1 MGNFWTYLTVTYNV
15 WFTAPL
21 AVVFLFAIF
30 RLVLGGLDFGDG
42 DVDADVDAD
51 VDFDVDAD
59 VDFDVDADVD
69 FDVDADVDFDVDA
82 DVDMDVDADV
92 DMDVDADVDAGTAIV
107 TDSGAG
113 GNAFVDVFGFL
124 NVGRVPFMVVVMTLF
139 TAWGF
144 TGLIV
149 NQILGVESASS
160 MFFWVSCGA
169 AFVCSVLGTRY
180 MSLTLSKVFPES
192 DPATKDLHLL
202 GLRGRVVSGQITTT
216 FGTARVVVPNGD
228 TLTVR
233 CRIKP
238 EEQSPLKGDTVI
250 LVNYDSE
257 KRIFDVKP
265 VEAELS

>member
-1 MGNFWTYLTVTYNV
+1 MGNFWSYLTVTYNA

-69 FDVDADVDFDVDA
+69 FDVDADVDVDVDVDA
-82 DVDMDVDADV
+82 DI
-92 DMDVDADVDAGTAIV
+92 DMDVDADVDADTAIV
-107 TDSGAG
+107 ADSGAS

-124 NVGRVPFMVVVMTLF
+124 NVGRVPFMIVMMTLF
-139 TAWGF
+139 TTWGF

-149 NQILGVESASS
+149 NQILGVNSAPS
-160 MFFWVSCGA
+160 MFFWVSCA
-169 AFVCSVLGTRY
+169 AALVCSVLGTRY
-180 MSLTLSKVFPES
+180 LSLTLSKVFPES

-202 GLRGRVVSGQITTT
+202 GLRGRVVSGQVTTT

-228 TLTVR
+228 TLTVK

-238 EEQSPLKGDTVI
+238 DEPKPVKGDTVI

-257 KRIFDVKP
+257 KRMFDVKP
-265 VEAELS
+265 VEVELS

>member
-1 MGNFWTYLTVTYNV
+1 MGFWTYLTVTYNV

-21 AVVFLFAIF
+21 TVVFLFAIF
-30 RLVLGGLDFGDG
+30 RLILGGLNFGGDA
-42 DVDADVDAD
+42 DVDADMDVDAD

-82 DVDMDVDADV
+82 DMDVDADI
-92 DMDVDADVDAGTAIV
+92 DVDADVDADTDISTASDI
-107 TDSGAG
+107 SG
-113 GNAFVDVFGFL
+113 NIFVDVLGFL

-139 TAWGF
+139 TTWGF
-144 TGLIV
+144 TGLIA
-149 NQILGVESASS
+149 NEILGVEAAPSI
-160 MFFWVSCGA
+160 FFWVSCSA

-180 MSLTLSKVFPES
+180 LSLTLSKIFPES
-192 DPATKDLHLL
+192 DPPTKDIHLL
-202 GLRGRVVSGQITTT
+202 GLRGRVISGQITTT
-216 FGTARVVVPNGD
+216 FGTARVEVPDGH
-228 TLTVR
+228 TLTVK
-233 CRIKP
+233 CRINP
-238 EEQSPLKGDTVI
+238 DEPNPVKGDTVI

>member
-1 MGNFWTYLTVTYNV
+1 MGNFWAYLTVTYNV

-21 AVVFLFAIF
+21 AVVFLFAVF

-42 DVDADVDAD
+42 DVDADVD
-51 VDFDVDAD
+51 FDVDAD
-59 VDFDVDADVD
+59 VDL
-69 FDVDADVDFDVDA
+69 
-82 DVDMDVDADV
+82 DVDADV
-92 DMDVDADVDAGTAIV
+92 DMDVDADVDADTEIA
-107 TDSGAG
+107 TNSGISS
-113 GNAFVDVFGFL
+113 NAFVDVLGFL

-139 TAWGF
+139 TMWGF

-149 NQILGVESASS
+149 NQILGVEAAPS
-160 MFFWVSCGA
+160 MFFWVSCFA
-169 AFVCSVLGTRY
+169 ALVCSGLGTRY
-180 MSLTLSKVFPES
+180 LSLTLSKIFPES

-202 GLRGRVVSGQITTT
+202 GLRGRVISGQITTT

-238 EEQSPLKGDTVI
+238 DEPNPVKGDTVI

-265 VEAELS
+265 VAAELS